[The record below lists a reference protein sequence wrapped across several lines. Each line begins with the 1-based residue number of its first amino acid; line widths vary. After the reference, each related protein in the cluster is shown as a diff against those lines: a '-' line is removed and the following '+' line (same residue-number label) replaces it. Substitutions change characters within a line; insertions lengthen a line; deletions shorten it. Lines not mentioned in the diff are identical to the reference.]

1 MLDGDLIEVAE
12 FDLPWGL
19 LDGATVL
26 ITGAAGF
33 LPAAMVETLLFRNAR
48 YGARTTVVTLVRNVA
63 AATSRFRRWLDDPL
77 FKIVYADL
85 SAPLP
90 TVGNVDYLIHAASQ
104 ASPRYFVSDPVG
116 TALPNVV
123 GTYSTLE
130 LARSTGAKSYLYFS
144 SAEIY
149 GKTPSTSIT
158 ETDYGAIDPLH
169 PRSIY
174 AEAKRA
180 GEALGAAYAR
190 QFGVHFV
197 SARPFHCY
205 GPGMKLDDGRV
216 FADFTRNILN
226 HEHIKMNS
234 DGSAVRSFC
243 YLTDAATGF
252 FTALLKGESAQA
264 YNVGNPD
271 ATLSMRELAELLV
284 VTFPDRG
291 LGVEFGSPTTDVM
304 KAVDKAIPS
313 VQKLQSLGW
322 SPAIGPAE
330 GFRRTIRSYEM
341 SAE

>member
-1 MLDGDLIEVAE
+1 MLDRDLIEVTD
-12 FDLPWGL
+12 FDLPWVL

-48 YGARTTVVTLVRNVA
+48 YGARTTVIALVRNVA
-63 AATSRFRRWLDDPL
+63 AAVSRFRRWMDDP
-77 FKIVYADL
+77 FFRIVYADL

-90 TVGNVDYLIHAASQ
+90 SVGKVDYVIHAASQ
-104 ASPRYFVSDPVG
+104 ASPRYFASDPVG
-116 TALPNVV
+116 TALPNVI

-149 GKTPSTSIT
+149 GKNSATSIT
-158 ETDYGAIDPLH
+158 ETDYGTIDPLH

-226 HEHIKMNS
+226 YEDIKINS

-243 YLTDAATGF
+243 YLTDATTGF
-252 FTALLKGESAQA
+252 FTALLNGESSHA

-271 ATLSMRELAELLV
+271 ATLSMRELAELLLA
-284 VTFPDRG
+284 TFPDRG
-291 LGVEFGSPTTDVM
+291 LGLKFGSPLTDVM
-304 KAVDKAIPS
+304 KAVDKAVPS

-322 SPAIGPAE
+322 RPTIGPSE
-330 GFRRTIRSYEM
+330 GFRRTVRSYEM

>member
-1 MLDGDLIEVAE
+1 MLDGDLVEVAG

-19 LDGATVL
+19 LDGSTVL

-33 LPAAMVETLLFRNAR
+33 LPAAMVETLLFRNVR
-48 YGARTTVVTLVRNVA
+48 YGARTTVIALVRNVA

-77 FKIVYADL
+77 FSIIHADL

-90 TVGNVDYLIHAASQ
+90 AVDKVDYLIHAASQ
-104 ASPRYFVSDPVG
+104 ASPRYFSSDPVG
-116 TALPNVV
+116 TTLPNLL
-123 GTYSTLE
+123 GTYATLE
-130 LARSTGAKSYLYFS
+130 LARSIGAKSYLYFS

-149 GKTPSTSIT
+149 GKSSVGSIS
-158 ETDYGAIDPLH
+158 ETDYGAIDPMH
-169 PRSIY
+169 PRSVY

-216 FADFTRNILN
+216 FADFTRNVLN
-226 HEHIKMNS
+226 HEDIKVNS
-234 DGSAVRSFC
+234 DGSAIRSFC
-243 YLTDAATGF
+243 YLTDATTGF
-252 FTALLKGESAQA
+252 FTALLHGESTQA
-264 YNVGNPD
+264 YNVGNPN

-284 VTFPDRG
+284 ATFPERRLG
-291 LGVEFGSPTTDVM
+291 LNFASPPPDVT
-304 KAVDKAIPS
+304 KVVDKAVPS

-322 SPAIGPAE
+322 RPTIAPSE
-330 GFRRTIRSYEM
+330 GFRRTVRSYE
-341 SAE
+341 